1 MDILAR
7 IKHAVYSG
15 HIGFTRKAR
24 IEMEADS
31 LTEVDV
37 VECIAGA
44 AAIHKRIRSTSS
56 SRSQSREYLYIIL
69 NTNLSGTLIYT
80 KGKLV
85 SEAGVETF
93 YLLVSSKL
101 AL

>member
-1 MDILAR
+1 VDVLAR
-7 IKHAVYSG
+7 IKHAVLGG

-24 IEMEADS
+24 GEMEADGI
-31 LTEVDV
+31 TEGDV
-37 VECIAGA
+37 VESIACAG
-44 AAIHKRIRSTSS
+44 AIHKRLRSTSS
-56 SRSQSREYLYIIL
+56 SRSQSREYLYVIL
-69 NTNLSGTLIYT
+69 NTNLRGTLIYT

-85 SEAGVETF
+85 PEAGVETF